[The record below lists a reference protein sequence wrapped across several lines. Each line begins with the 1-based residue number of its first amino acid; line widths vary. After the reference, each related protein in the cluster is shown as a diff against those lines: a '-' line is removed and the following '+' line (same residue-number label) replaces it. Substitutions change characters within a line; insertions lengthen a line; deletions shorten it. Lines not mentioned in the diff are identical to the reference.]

1 MLTPLPTA
9 AGPQR
14 AQGVVPQEAVTT
26 ARAAATPGVTPFG
39 PAQPGFAQPG
49 PAHGQPPLPDPDG
62 PQAPERAVQG
72 VVRGLMGADDDIS
85 GFTLYALLQRAAQRG
100 LETQRTLQRGAQS
113 TLNLAKSQEAA
124 HTLDQVL
131 GQNKSARVNALGMG
145 SGAALT
151 LVGVALGVSHEQP
164 FLGQIASQ
172 ATQVLQPM
180 ISVVDRSS
188 ARLGGS
194 YHANLA
200 SLAIKDDAIHT
211 QGGSAALETAR
222 GAVEAG
228 QERLK
233 SALDFLTNHLPRRA
247 DVLDRM
253 AH

>member
-1 MLTPLPTA
+1 
-9 AGPQR
+9 
-14 AQGVVPQEAVTT
+14 V
-26 ARAAATPGVTPFG
+26 
-39 PAQPGFAQPG
+39 
-49 PAHGQPPLPDPDG
+49 
-62 PQAPERAVQG
+62 VQG
-72 VVRGLMGADDDIS
+72 LLGADDDAS
-85 GFTLYALLQRAAQRG
+85 GFALYELLQRVAQRG

-113 TLNLAKSQEAA
+113 TLNLSKVQEAG

-131 GQNKSARVNALGMG
+131 GQNKSAWVNAVGMG
-145 SGAALT
+145 GGAALT
-151 LVGVALGVSHEQP
+151 LVGVAFGLSREQP

-200 SLAIKDDAIHT
+200 SLAIKDDAIDT
-211 QGGSAALETAR
+211 QGGSAALEAAR
-222 GAVEAG
+222 AAVEAG

-233 SALDFLTNHLPRRA
+233 SALDFLSGHMQRRA